1 MQQIKHP
8 NTRNIFEQKKHKIL
22 IIKKSNY
29 WAINYDSSDNQM
41 ANDMFLGSFWAI
53 YIGQWY
59 ASITPFV
66 FFFIYS
72 FEPLF
77 FFISKMNYYK

>member
-41 ANDMFLGSFWAI
+41 ANDMFLGSFKAI

-66 FFFIYS
+66 FFLFIYS
-72 FEPLF
+72 NRWF
-77 FFISKMNYYK
+77 FFIEKMNYYK